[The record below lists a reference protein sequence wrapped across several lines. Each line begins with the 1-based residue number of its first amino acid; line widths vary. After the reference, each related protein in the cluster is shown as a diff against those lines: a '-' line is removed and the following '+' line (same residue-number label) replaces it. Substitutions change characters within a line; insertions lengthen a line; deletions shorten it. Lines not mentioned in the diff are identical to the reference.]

1 MNFLINHIE
10 YFEILSLFMVRDDIG
25 SILGF
30 LELTTIVSTWS
41 MIAIAFGLRDL
52 VALLRVVEGGVAHV
66 MITWWW
72 WRRLRRSVAWVASRT

>member
-1 MNFLINHIE
+1 
-10 YFEILSLFMVRDDIG
+10 
-25 SILGF
+25 
-30 LELTTIVSTWS
+30 

>member
-10 YFEILSLFMVRDDIG
+10 YFEILSLIKVRGNIEG
-25 SILGF
+25 IFGF

-52 VALLRVVEGGVAHV
+52 IALLRVVEGGVAHV

-72 WRRLRRSVAWVASRT
+72 WRRLR